1 MLGLLSIII
10 SHRFF
15 LTKKIID
22 KINKRSSH
30 SVIATRSGGIS
41 IFSVIILITSY
52 LYLTN
57 NQIFD
62 FSILIPLGILFLAGI
77 YDDVYDSDFKLKFLF
92 QIIAAKIIVDQ
103 GILID
108 DLNGIFGIF
117 EIPYILAQP
126 LTILF
131 IVTIVNSF
139 NFTDGIDGL
148 ALFELIKFSFLI
160 FFLSSNILSS
170 FNFLLVIVVSV
181 SFLLLYFNFRNQNKV
196 FLGDGGSLFLGGLIS
211 IVIISLIN
219 DTSNE
224 YNALST
230 LLIVYLYPLI
240 DLLQVVFIRTLKG
253 KSPFKADK
261 NHIHHLFLQI
271 GMRQPIVSS
280 AICITFLI
288 LQLIILIV
296 A

>member
-224 YNALST
+224 YNALFT

>member
-1 MLGLLSIII
+1 MLGLLSIIT

-41 IFSVIILITSY
+41 IFIVILLITSY

-62 FSILIPLGILFLAGI
+62 FSVLIPLGILFIAGI

-117 EIPYILAQP
+117 EIPYMLAQP
-126 LTILF
+126 LTMLF
-131 IVTIVNSF
+131 IVTVVNSF

-160 FFLSSNILSS
+160 FFLSGNILFS
-170 FNFLLVIVVSV
+170 FNFLLVIIISV
-181 SFLLLYFNFRNQNKV
+181 SFLLLYFNFRKQNKV

-224 YNALST
+224 LNALST
-230 LLIVYLYPLI
+230 VLIVYLYPLV
-240 DLLQVVFIRTLKG
+240 DLLRVVFIRVFKG
-253 KSPFKADK
+253 NSPFKADK
-261 NHIHHLFLQI
+261 NHIHHLLLKR
-271 GMRQPIVSS
+271 GMTQPIVSS
-280 AICITFLI
+280 TICISFLI
-288 LQLIILIV
+288 LQLIILNV

>member
-30 SVIATRSGGIS
+30 SGIATRSGGIS
-41 IFSVIILITSY
+41 IFIVILIITSY

-77 YDDVYDSDFKLKFLF
+77 YDDIYDSDFKLKFLF

-117 EIPYILAQP
+117 EIPYVLAQP

-131 IVTIVNSF
+131 IVTVVNSF

-148 ALFELIKFSFLI
+148 ALFELIKFSFLT
-160 FFLSSNILSS
+160 FFLSSNILFS
-170 FNFLLVIVVSV
+170 FNFLLVIVISV
-181 SFLLLYFNFRNQNKV
+181 SFLLLYFNFRDQNKI

-211 IVIISLIN
+211 VVIIGLIN
-219 DTSNE
+219 DTSNGF
-224 YNALST
+224 NALST
-230 LLIVYLYPLI
+230 VLIVYLYPLV
-240 DLLQVVFIRTLKG
+240 DLLRVVIIRLLKG
-253 KSPFKADK
+253 NSPFKADK
-261 NHIHHLFLQI
+261 NHIHHLLLKEVLLSRLFLQLY
-271 GMRQPIVSS
+271 VFH
-280 AICITFLI
+280 FLI
-288 LQLIILIV
+288 LQLIILNI